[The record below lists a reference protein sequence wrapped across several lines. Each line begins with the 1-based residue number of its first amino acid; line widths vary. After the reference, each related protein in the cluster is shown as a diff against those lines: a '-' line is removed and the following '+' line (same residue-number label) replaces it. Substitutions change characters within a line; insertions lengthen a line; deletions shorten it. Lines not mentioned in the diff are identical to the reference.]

1 MCNINDVYNAGKL
14 LIRAVDLPRAHMTNG
29 KLSIDCST
37 WSNEFAWMANNN
49 FSSVSSTLLIP
60 GVPVETY
67 KNVGFLVNGSK
78 AICHHIAISDSA
90 SSGSVAEGTFM
101 ANKADFNTLTELA
114 NFIKNNNYS
123 TMNEVNINLNLD
135 AVIGF
140 VFLKCPREDLLLKN
154 MFIVKNCIKELTG
167 IDYPI
172 YEYNGFLGTI
182 SEVEI
187 TEQLYER
194 LTKMPNA
201 LEKSINDYDYYT
213 DYSDK
218 IFYGSILSN
227 DLRLK

>member
-1 MCNINDVYNAGKL
+1 MCNINDVYNSGNL
-14 LIRAVDLPRAHMTNG
+14 LIRAVDLPRAHRLDG

-67 KNVGFLVNGSK
+67 KNVGFLVDGSK
-78 AICHHIAISDSA
+78 AVCHHIAISDSG
-90 SSGSVAEGTFM
+90 SSGNVAEGTFM

-114 NFIKNNNYS
+114 NFIKSNNYS

-135 AVIGF
+135 AVIGL
-140 VFLKCPREDLLLKN
+140 VILKCAREDLLLKN
-154 MFIVKNCIKELTG
+154 MLIVKSCIKDLTG

-172 YEYNGFLGTI
+172 YEYDGFLGKI

-187 TEQLYER
+187 TEQLHEK
-194 LTKMPNA
+194 LTNIPNA
-201 LEKSINDYDYYT
+201 LGRSVNDYDYYT
-213 DYSDK
+213 EYSDS
-218 IFYGSILSN
+218 IFYGTISQKDFS
-227 DLRLK
+227 LK